1 MTALEQLRALYFN
14 VTRASISEDFGRA
27 IDLFK
32 QLTTE
37 DDREKAAVFMEG
49 IAEMRREWG
58 VDSGGGPRS
67 RGVKS
72 VGPGTGGPSAPR
84 PKAGAPKTPRP
95 KPR

>member
-14 VTRASISEDFGRA
+14 VTRASIGEDFGTA

-37 DDREKAAVFMEG
+37 EDREKAAVFMEG

-58 VDSGGGPRS
+58 GDAADVDRT
-67 RGVKS
+67 RGARGLRGKGS
-72 VGPGTGGPSAPR
+72 PNGARPSP
-84 PKAGAPKTPRP
+84 GAPKPPRQ

>member
-14 VTRASISEDFGRA
+14 VTRSSIADDFGTA

-58 VDSGGGPRS
+58 ADSGGGAKI
-67 RGVKS
+67 RGGKGS
-72 VGPGTGGPSAPR
+72 
-84 PKAGAPKTPRP
+84 TPRR

>member
-14 VTRASISEDFGRA
+14 VTRDSIGEDFGTA

-37 DDREKAAVFMEG
+37 EDREKAAVFMEG

-58 VDSGGGPRS
+58 ADSRPGGSKARGTKGNGKVRARPKSGGP
-67 RGVKS
+67 
-72 VGPGTGGPSAPR
+72 T
-84 PKAGAPKTPRP
+84 TPRP